1 MHRVLSIVRREEN
14 KKHMENDKTPVTE
27 FPLIGRFWLGALTGV
42 LCALGAVYMLMHGG
56 KPWIGNTGWA
66 WHAAGVSYRTREVLY
81 GVIFAVIA
89 VACFGWCFLGPWLA
103 RRILLTAQGLTIVE
117 PPILSKPSTSIPYP
131 AISNLR
137 RYQQSSLTRRG
148 NDSSKALE
156 TIGFTFQGRP
166 YGFQRYRFR
175 SDQEFESFCRLI
187 TERVQS
193 VNRLD

>member
-1 MHRVLSIVRREEN
+1 
-14 KKHMENDKTPVTE
+14 MENDKTPVTE
-27 FPLIGRFWLGALTGV
+27 FPLIGRFWLGALIGI
-42 LCALGAVYMLMHGG
+42 LSALGATYMLAHGG

-81 GVIFAVIA
+81 GLIFAAIA

-103 RRILLTAQGLTIVE
+103 RRILMTAQGLTIVE
-117 PPILSKPSTSIPYP
+117 PPILSKPPTMIPYL

-137 RYQQSSLTRRG
+137 RCQPSSPTRRG
-148 NDSSKALE
+148 NYSRKALE

-175 SDQEFESFCRLI
+175 SDQEFENFYRLI
-187 TERVQS
+187 TERVRPVS
-193 VNRLD
+193 HAE